1 MTNENVPESAPP
13 TQEGSVETVRKVYA
27 ADLREKDRVNT
38 VFRVT
43 KKEKVTARSGKVFVA
58 ASLVDKSGE
67 VDARIF
73 DQVDALEPVFQ
84 VGDYVLVQGNV
95 ISFHGRTQV
104 VVEALERLDPEPLD
118 AKEFEPPPAPPAEA
132 KPAPEA
138 KPAAEPKAEKAERTE
153 KADKGEARG
162 NEGPGGARAAGLIR
176 EMVTERIGDTYVKQL
191 LLAFLDDPKVASGLP
206 TAQGARGT
214 HHTWRGGVAEHIL
227 SVMRLS
233 LRVADQYPMADR
245 DLLLAGALLQ
255 QVMKTVDASES
266 SDEGR
271 LVGNI
276 VITAQKLREKALAI
290 PGFPPLLEQHL
301 THLVVSQHGDVPHG
315 LKSPVTL
322 EAQILHS
329 LESLDAR
336 IASWLEAMQRDSHDR
351 WTDTVRP
358 YERQLWKGPSP
369 TSRGRAPVEGG
380 GRRKAREEKR
390 KARPEKPQQQ
400 GTPAEG
406 APQEQQA
413 QQQRPPRKERPPRE
427 DRPPREERPRE
438 ERAPRPPREERPPR
452 DASSLPKELT
462 FKPFSALTSL
472 PPDSGKGGEG
482 SSES

>member
-27 ADLREKDRVNT
+27 ADLREKDRVHT

-58 ASLVDKSGE
+58 ATLVDKSGE
-67 VDARIF
+67 VDARVF
-73 DQVDALEPVFQ
+73 DNVDALEPVFQ
-84 VGDYVLVQGNV
+84 PGDFVLVQGNV
-95 ISFHGRTQV
+95 IQFHGRSQI
-104 VVEALERLDPEPLD
+104 VVEAVERLDPEPLD
-118 AKEFEPPPAPPAEA
+118 PKEFEPPPAPPAAEA

-138 KPAAEPKAEKAERTE
+138 KAAPEAKPEKPE

-176 EMVTERIGDTYVKQL
+176 EMVTERIGDTFVKQL
-191 LLAFLDDPKVASGLP
+191 LLAFLDDPKIAAGLP
-206 TAQGARGT
+206 VAQGARGT
-214 HHTWRGGVAEHIL
+214 HHAWRGGLAEHLL
-227 SVMRLS
+227 SVMRLT
-233 LRVADQYPMADR
+233 LRVADQYPMVDR

-255 QVMKTVDASES
+255 QVMKAADAAES
-266 SDEGR
+266 SDEAR
-271 LVGNI
+271 LVGNL
-276 VITAQKLREKALAI
+276 VLTAQKLREKALAI

-301 THLVVSQHGDVPHG
+301 THLVISQHGDAQHG
-315 LKSPVTL
+315 SPKSPVTL
-322 EAQILHS
+322 EAQIVHS

-336 IASWLEAMQRDSHDR
+336 IASWLEAMQRDSHDK
-351 WTDTVRP
+351 WTDVVRP

-380 GRRKAREEKR
+380 GGRRKGREEKR
-390 KARPEKPQQQ
+390 KARAEKPQQP

-406 APQEQQA
+406 APKQEQA
-413 QQQRPPRKERPPRE
+413 QRPPRKERPPRE
-427 DRPPREERPRE
+427 ERSREERPPREDRP
-438 ERAPRPPREERPPR
+438 PRPPREERPPR

-462 FKPFSALTSL
+462 FKPFSALTSA
-472 PPDSGKGGEG
+472 PPESGNKGGEG

>member
-1 MTNENVPESAPP
+1 MSAAAMTNENVPESAPP

-27 ADLREKDRVNT
+27 ADLREKDRVHT

-43 KKEKVTARSGKVFVA
+43 KKDMVTARSGKVFVA
-58 ASLVDKSGE
+58 ATLVDKSGE

-73 DQVDALEPVFQ
+73 DKVEALEPAFQ
-84 VGDYVLVQGNV
+84 AGDFVLVQGNV

-104 VVEALERLDPEPLD
+104 VVESLERLDPEPLD
-118 AKEFEPPPAPPAEA
+118 PKEFEPPPAPPAEE

-138 KPAAEPKAEKAERTE
+138 RPAPEPKAEKA
-153 KADKGEARG
+153 DKVEARG

-176 EMVTERIGDTYVKQL
+176 EMVTERIGDAFVKQL
-191 LLAFLDDPKVASGLP
+191 LLAFLDDPKIAAGLP
-206 TAQGARGT
+206 VAQGARGT

-227 SVMRLS
+227 SVMRLT

-255 QVMKTVDASES
+255 QVMKAADANES

-271 LVGNI
+271 LVGNM
-276 VITAQKLREKALAI
+276 VLTAQKLREKALAI
-290 PGFPPLLEQHL
+290 PGFPPVLEQHL
-301 THLVVSQHGDVPHG
+301 THLVVSQHGDAQHG
-315 LKSPVTL
+315 SPKSPVTL
-322 EAQILHS
+322 EAQIIHS

-336 IASWLEAMQRDSHDR
+336 IAAWLEAMQRDSHDR
-351 WTDTVRP
+351 WTDVVRP

-380 GRRKAREEKR
+380 GRRKEKR
-390 KARPEKPQQQ
+390 KARAEKPQQ
-400 GTPAEG
+400 GGAAAES
-406 APQEQQA
+406 APQAQA
-413 QQQRPPRKERPPRE
+413 QRPPRKERPPRE
-427 DRPPREERPRE
+427 ERAPREERPRE
-438 ERAPRPPREERPPR
+438 ERPREERPPR
-452 DASSLPKELT
+452 PARDASTLPKELT

-472 PPDSGKGGEG
+472 SPEPGSQGGEG